1 MTYDDAIEYLLTF
14 ADFERSG
21 RFRDRPDV
29 APMLGLLGELGDPH
43 PGRTTVHVAGSKGKG
58 SIAAMIESCL
68 RAAGH
73 TTGLY
78 TSPHLH
84 SYCER
89 IAIDGQP
96 VTETEFAGLTVE
108 VREAVGR
115 LKDQL
120 GARRLV
126 TFDLLTA
133 MGFLAFR
140 QHNVGAQVVEV
151 GLGGRVDSTNVFES
165 KDVAVIAPLSF
176 EHTAIL
182 GDEIEA
188 IAREKAAVITPGCA
202 VVMAPQTYA
211 AAADIVREAAE
222 SASAQLIDVASECI
236 WRVLDHDLR
245 GQTVRIERPRGSIE
259 ARLPLIGAHQAE
271 NAASAVA
278 ALDALRFDLAGD
290 EIARGLASVRW
301 PGRME
306 VLREHPLVI
315 ADGAHNGESARR
327 LVEALRE
334 YGNVE
339 RATFVVACLD
349 DKNVASLAD
358 EIVPMAERVFA
369 TKTEHPRAMEPREV
383 AAAFRERGAY
393 TEECDTVEMA
403 VDKAID
409 VTPAN
414 GLICLVGSLSAAA
427 AGRDLLLHTGP
438 RTAG

>member
-1 MTYDDAIEYLLTF
+1 MTYGDAIEYLLTF

-21 RFRDRPDV
+21 RFQDRPDV
-29 APMLGLLGELGDPH
+29 APMLALLSELGDPH
-43 PGRTTVHVAGSKGKG
+43 LGRTTVHVAGSKGKG

-73 TTGLY
+73 TTGLF

-96 VTETEFAGLTVE
+96 VIEAEFAALTSE
-108 VREAVGR
+108 VRAAVER
-115 LKDQL
+115 LADRL
-120 GARRLV
+120 GERRLV

-133 MGFLAFR
+133 MGILAFR
-140 QHNVGAQVVEV
+140 QHDVGAQVIEV
-151 GLGGRVDSTNVFES
+151 GLGGRLDSTNVFET

-182 GDEIEA
+182 GEEIEA
-188 IAREKAAVITPGCA
+188 IAREKTDIITPGCA

-211 AAADIVREAAE
+211 AAAEIVRVAAK
-222 SASAQLIDVASECI
+222 STCADLIDVASDST

-245 GQTVRIERPRGSIE
+245 GQTVRIERPGGAIE
-259 ARLPLIGAHQAE
+259 VRLPLIGAHQAE
-271 NAASAVA
+271 NAATAVT
-278 ALDALRFDLAGD
+278 ALDALRLDLAGE
-290 EIARGLASVRW
+290 EIVCGLASVRW

-306 VLREHPLVI
+306 VLREGPLVI

-339 RATFVVACLD
+339 RATFIVACLAG
-349 DKNVASLAD
+349 KNVGSLAD
-358 EIVPMAERVFA
+358 ELVPLAERVFA
-369 TKTEHPRAMEPREV
+369 TKTEHPRAMEPPDV
-383 AAAFRERGAY
+383 SAPFRERGVD
-393 TEECDTVEMA
+393 TEECDTVRVA
-403 VDKAID
+403 VDKAIE
-409 VTPAN
+409 VTPID
-414 GLICLVGSLSAAA
+414 GVICLVGTLSAAA

-438 RTAG
+438 RTAE